1 MFLIIKF
8 WLRYRNFLSSSLHEV
23 CSIEGVSLKTAAKVG
38 FNPKKQDCKQRLY
51 VPVWNTEQIGSG
63 GCTCAAQVSLNLLS
77 KPNTEQSTI
86 NVLIILD
93 YQVMG
98 GWKEVVGNLWLDIFS
113 SIYPSLY

>member
-1 MFLIIKF
+1 MFLIIDF

-23 CSIEGVSLKTAAKVG
+23 CSIEGVSLKTAAKVC
-38 FNPKKQDCKQRLY
+38 NCNNCKQRLY

-77 KPNTEQSTI
+77 KPNTEQSVI

-98 GWKEVVGNLWLDIFS
+98 GCKEVAGNLWLDIFS

>member
-1 MFLIIKF
+1 MFLIIDF
-8 WLRYRNFLSSSLHEV
+8 WLRYRNFLSSSFHEV

-51 VPVWNTEQIGSG
+51 VPVWNTEQIGFG